1 VNIINLPPVLPGE
14 LDLRDLNLQLQTGEV
29 TLDWSNV
36 QDAPESALAILLA
49 GLDIVEQSQAPHS

>member
-1 VNIINLPPVLPGE
+1 MNIINLPPVLPGE
-14 LDLRDLNLQLQTGEV
+14 LDLRDINLQLQTGEA